1 MDNSSTEIFE
11 AIRKIQTMMNSFQS
25 DIVKTGLMYNDLA
38 RKASTVLTEPL
49 MKWHEFN
56 NSMNSSMIK
65 ALQTQQKLSLEASN
79 TLKRSMELA
88 SSFGYLANEIRN
100 SIPFEEL
107 AAIDFGYIDEMDS
120 IENDVELELTEEY
133 KAYIQQE
140 IQTQLNAINEEEEPT
155 ATTYQEFFVKLS
167 NSIPGQIL
175 FSILLCIFSPFS
187 NVVSEDLQESI
198 TEVWEDEFQI
208 DLTGEYNATIRNE
221 TYLRQGNSKTA
232 PIVLPQKLKTGQL
245 VIVNSRKGSWV
256 KIMVLVGESTYTGW
270 VEKSNILK

>member
-1 MDNSSTEIFE
+1 MDNSSREFFE

-38 RKASTVLTEPL
+38 RKASTMLTEPL
-49 MKWHEFN
+49 MKWQEFN
-56 NSMNSSMIK
+56 NSMNSSLIK

-88 SSFGYLANEIRN
+88 TSFGYLANEIRN

-120 IENDVELELTEEY
+120 VEDDVELTEEY

-140 IQTQLNAINEEEEPT
+140 IQTQLSAINEEEEPT

-175 FSILLCIFSPFS
+175 FSILLCIFSPLS

-198 TEVWEDEFQI
+198 TEVWEDAFEI

-232 PIVLPQKLKTGQL
+232 PIVLPQKLKTGQF

-270 VEKSNILK
+270 VEKSKILK

>member
-1 MDNSSTEIFE
+1 MDYPSREYLE
-11 AIRKIQTMMNSFQS
+11 AIRNIQTMMNSFQA
-25 DIVKTGLMYNDLA
+25 DIVSTGSMYNDLA
-38 RKASTVLTEPL
+38 RKASTMLSEPL
-49 MKWHEFN
+49 MKWQEFN
-56 NSMNSSMIK
+56 NSMNSSVIK
-65 ALQTQQKLSLEASN
+65 ALQTQQTLSLEASN

-88 SSFGYLANEIRN
+88 TSFGYLANEIRN

-120 IENDVELELTEEY
+120 VEDDVELTEEY

-140 IQTQLNAINEEEEPT
+140 IQTQLNAITEEEEPT

-198 TEVWEDEFQI
+198 TEV
-208 DLTGEYNATIRNE
+208 
-221 TYLRQGNSKTA
+221 
-232 PIVLPQKLKTGQL
+232 
-245 VIVNSRKGSWV
+245 
-256 KIMVLVGESTYTGW
+256 
-270 VEKSNILK
+270 

>member
-25 DIVKTGLMYNDLA
+25 DMVKTGLMYNDLA
-38 RKASTVLTEPL
+38 RKASTMLTEPL
-49 MKWHEFN
+49 MKWQEFN

-120 IENDVELELTEEY
+120 VEDDVELELTEEY

-140 IQTQLNAINEEEEPT
+140 IQTQLNAINEEEPT

-270 VEKSNILK
+270 VEKSKILK